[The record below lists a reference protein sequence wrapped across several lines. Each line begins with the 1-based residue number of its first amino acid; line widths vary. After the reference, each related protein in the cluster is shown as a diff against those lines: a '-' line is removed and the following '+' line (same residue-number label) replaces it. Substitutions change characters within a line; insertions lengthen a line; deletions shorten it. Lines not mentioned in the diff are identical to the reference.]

1 MWSGFVS
8 VAINAVALWMTTVLV
23 SGVSIVPERQN
34 MLGYS
39 LTLLFVA
46 LVFGIVNGTIGR
58 VVRFLAFPLFILT
71 LGLLGLV
78 VNALLFMFVA
88 WLTHFFGFGLQID
101 GFWSAFWGALVLSIV
116 SGILSFIFRP
126 GKKR

>member
-8 VAINAVALWMTTVLV
+8 VVINAVALWMTTVLV
-23 SGVSIVPERQN
+23 SGVSIVPDRQN